1 MEPWGT
7 PGAGGQKDE
16 EGPVK
21 ETEMEESVKQDENQ
35 WSAKFWKP
43 GAEVFQGGT
52 HKRGCLCQR

>member
-35 WSAKFWKP
+35 WSAKFWKQKC
-43 GAEVFQGGT
+43 FKGGLT
-52 HKRGCLCQR
+52 RGVVCVRDN